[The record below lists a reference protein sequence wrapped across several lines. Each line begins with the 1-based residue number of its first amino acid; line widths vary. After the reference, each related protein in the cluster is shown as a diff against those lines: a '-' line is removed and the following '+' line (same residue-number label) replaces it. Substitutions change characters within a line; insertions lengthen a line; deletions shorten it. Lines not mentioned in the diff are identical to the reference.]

1 MKQKY
6 KTKIYI
12 FFLII
17 LGLSK
22 EFHTISNCIIDFK
35 LLFCSNQLPE
45 YDVFVDRGYSNE
57 LRSLNKNILNCLVS

>member
-6 KTKIYI
+6 KTKKYI
-12 FFLII
+12 LII